1 MIYDFGIFGGDMR
14 QIYIAQILKSKGYS
28 VITYSLCTHKPSGCA
43 EAGSFKSLIDNSRCL
58 IGPIALSE
66 SSGKIS
72 AKKAA
77 EDLTL
82 GTLEE
87 HLKGQKIFAGC
98 ISAGFEEW
106 CRERE
111 SYCYDFMKNREL
123 AMYNAI
129 ATAEGTILEA
139 IYHSPGNLHGSNVLI
154 LGYGTCAKVLAN
166 KLKGLDTNIMVC
178 ARADSQRMEAG
189 AFGYAAIGFDRLSE
203 HIGSMEYIFN
213 TVPAIVLD
221 RDKLA
226 LIESDALVIDIAS
239 MPGGVDR
246 EAASELGINLHHC
259 LGLPGKY
266 APRASALFLADT
278 VLANTEKESNG

>member
-1 MIYDFGIFGGDMR
+1 MKYDFGIFGGDMR
-14 QIYIAQILKSKGYS
+14 QIYIAKILKDKGYS
-28 VITYSLCTHKPSGCA
+28 VTTYSLCTYKPAGCA
-43 EAGSFKSLIDNSRCL
+43 EAGSFQSLIDNSSCL
-58 IGPIALSE
+58 IGPIALSDGN
-66 SSGKIS
+66 GKIS
-72 AKKAA
+72 SKKAA
-77 EDLTL
+77 VDLTVSA
-82 GTLEE
+82 LEE

-98 ISAGFEEW
+98 ISAGFEER
-106 CRERE
+106 CRELG
-111 SYCYDFMKNREL
+111 SSCYDFMKNREL
-123 AMYNAI
+123 AMYYAI

-139 IYHSPGNLHGSNVLI
+139 IYHSPGNLHGSNVLV

-166 KLKGLDTNIMVC
+166 KLKGMDTNIMVC
-178 ARADSQRMEAG
+178 ARSEAQRMEAG
-189 AFGYAAIGFDRLSE
+189 AFGYAAIGFDRLNE

-213 TVPAIVLD
+213 TIPAVVLD

-239 MPGGVDR
+239 MPGGIDR

-266 APRASALFLADT
+266 APRASAQFLVDT